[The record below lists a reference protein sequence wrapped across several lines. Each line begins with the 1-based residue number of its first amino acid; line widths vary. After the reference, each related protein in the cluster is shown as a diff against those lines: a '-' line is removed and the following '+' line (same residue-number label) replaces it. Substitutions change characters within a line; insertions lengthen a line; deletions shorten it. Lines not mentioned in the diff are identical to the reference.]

1 MIHELRDITI
11 IGAGPCGL
19 FGLFYAGM
27 RGVSAQIVDALPEP
41 GGQLMALYPEK
52 FIFDVAGFPKVLAKD
67 LVKQLVEQE
76 KQFGQP
82 VHLNQKI
89 VRLEERD
96 GHFVLVS
103 ETGEFPTKAIII
115 AAGIGA
121 FSPRRLPQACAEPWY
136 GRGIYDVVTNPDDYK
151 DKRVVIIGGGDSA
164 FDWGTQLLHRA
175 AHVTIIHRSD
185 RFRAHDATVNE
196 FKAAVGAN
204 RAALLTFHE
213 LNDIVCANG
222 SESFTHLLV
231 KDVKAKT
238 TSTIEANVVLP
249 MLGFVSDMGAINEWG
264 LRIEK
269 DEIVVT
275 STMDTGRPGI
285 YAAGDV
291 TKYEGKLKLIATG
304 FGEAATAVNQAV
316 HWIYPEKKVA
326 PGHSSNMAVF
336 GQKDD

>member
-1 MIHELRDITI
+1 MIHELKDITI

-27 RGVSAQIVDALPEP
+27 RGVSAQVVDALPEP
-41 GGQLMALYPEK
+41 GGQLMALYTEK

-103 ETGEFPTKAIII
+103 ATDEFPTKAIVI

-136 GRGIYDVVTNPDDYK
+136 GRGIYDVVTDPDAFIG
-151 DKRVVIIGGGDSA
+151 KRVLIVGGGDSA
-164 FDWGTQLLHRA
+164 FDWGVQLLPRA
-175 AHVTIIHRSD
+175 THVTIAHRSD

-196 FKAAVGAN
+196 FKAAV
-204 RAALLTFHE
+204 AAGKADLKVFHE
-213 LNDIVCANG
+213 IADVICANG
-222 SESFTHLLV
+222 DEAFSHIMLR
-231 KDVKAKT
+231 DVKQKT
-238 TSTIEANVVLP
+238 TTQIEANVVL
-249 MLGFVSDMGAINEWG
+249 
-264 LRIEK
+264 
-269 DEIVVT
+269 
-275 STMDTGRPGI
+275 
-285 YAAGDV
+285 
-291 TKYEGKLKLIATG
+291 
-304 FGEAATAVNQAV
+304 
-316 HWIYPEKKVA
+316 
-326 PGHSSNMAVF
+326 
-336 GQKDD
+336 